1 LASPRRADAGVL
13 APRVGLTYVN
23 PMNTVHVGLLLVLS
37 ALIGAVYPLVK
48 IAEETIPPVTLTLLR
63 AFFATLL
70 LLIVV
75 GAGMRRSLSPLRTHW
90 KTFALLGLLLS
101 LFFISI
107 SEAEER
113 ISASLG
119 ALMACTV
126 PSATFLIATLFLRW
140 ERFSWLRFAGTL
152 VALGGV
158 ALFIG
163 PDRLL
168 SGRSE
173 LAGVAIIAGGFV
185 LYAANMMYARSQDLD
200 PFVIATGTLVVV
212 TLFMAIA
219 AFGLER
225 PLSIQPSAASLMAA
239 MGAGIFSTGLAY
251 VILYY
256 LVAHAGAVFTS
267 TFCYIMPLFAIL
279 VSHLTLGDDL
289 SWTHMAGVA
298 VTLAGAALVNRKPE
312 EIASANSPTR

>member
-1 LASPRRADAGVL
+1 
-13 APRVGLTYVN
+13 
-23 PMNTVHVGLLLVLS
+23 MNRVHVALLLVLS

-48 IAEETIPPVTLTLLR
+48 IAEETIPPVTLTMLR
-63 AFFATLL
+63 AFFAALL

-75 GAGMRRSLSPLRTHW
+75 GAGMRRSLLPLRTHW

-101 LFFISI
+101 LFFISL

-140 ERFSWLRFAGTL
+140 ERFSWLRSSGAV
-152 VALGGV
+152 VALVGV

-163 PDRLL
+163 PHRLF
-168 SGRSE
+168 SERSE
-173 LAGVAIIAGGFV
+173 LAGVAMISGGFV
-185 LYAANMMYARSQDLD
+185 LYAANMMYARSRNLD
-200 PFVIATGTLVVV
+200 PFVTATGTLMVV
-212 TLFMAIA
+212 TLFMAVA
-219 AFGLER
+219 AFGLEQ
-225 PLSIQPSAASLMAA
+225 PLSIRPSVESLMAA
-239 MGAGIFSTGLAY
+239 IGVGIFSTGLAY

-267 TFCYIMPLFAIL
+267 TFCYLMPLFAIL

-289 SWTHMAGVA
+289 GWTHLAGVA
-298 VTLAGAALVNRKPE
+298 LTLAGAWLVNRNPE
-312 EIASANSPTR
+312 EIAGGAP

>member
-1 LASPRRADAGVL
+1 
-13 APRVGLTYVN
+13 
-23 PMNTVHVGLLLVLS
+23 MNTVHVALLLVLS
-37 ALIGAVYPLVK
+37 ALLGAVYPLVK
-48 IAEETIPPVTLTLLR
+48 IAEETIPPVTLTMLR
-63 AFFATLL
+63 ALFATPVLL
-70 LLIVV
+70 VVV
-75 GAGMRRSLSPLRTHW
+75 GAGMRRSLLPLRTQW

-119 ALMACTV
+119 ALMACTT
-126 PSATFLIATLFLRW
+126 PGATFLVATLFLRW
-140 ERFSWLRFAGTL
+140 ERFSWLRFSGTL

-163 PDRLL
+163 PHHLL
-168 SGRSE
+168 SGESE

-185 LYAANMMYARSQDLD
+185 LYAVNMMVARSQNLD
-200 PFVIATGTLVVV
+200 PFVTATGTLIVV
-212 TLFMAIA
+212 TLFMAVG
-219 AFGLER
+219 AFGLEK
-225 PLSIQPSAASLMAA
+225 PLGIQPSTESLMAA
-239 MGAGIFSTGLAY
+239 IGVGIFSTGLAY

-289 SWTHMAGVA
+289 DWTHIAGVA
-298 VTLAGAALVNRKPE
+298 VTLAGAWLVNHKPV
-312 EIASANSPTR
+312 EISGGATLGGA